1 MNPWK
6 LSTIIFASL
15 FSATLATQAFQTADA
30 DRQPHMQAALSS
42 LQSAK
47 GQPEKPTADKGGH
60 RAKALQL
67 TRDAIAQV
75 EKGIAYD
82 NRH

>member
-15 FSATLATQAFQTADA
+15 FTATLATQAFQTADA
-30 DRQPHMQAALSS
+30 DRQPHMRAALSS

-47 GQPEKPTADKGGH
+47 GQLEKATADKGGH
-60 RAKALQL
+60 RVKAIEL
-67 TRDAIAQV
+67 TKAAIAQV
-75 EKGIAYD
+75 EAGIAFD
-82 NRH
+82 NKN